1 MPGFDG
7 TGPRGQGP
15 LTGGGFGYCAP
26 GRGPRGFGRGF
37 GRGMGRGFGRGYGRG
52 FGPGWRRMAY
62 FENLAYDDEQ
72 TLLEEDIKFLEN
84 EIQYLQKIKS
94 QLEEQRKQSEK

>member
-15 LTGGGFGYCAP
+15 LTGRGFGYCAP

-37 GRGMGRGFGRGYGRG
+37 GRGMGRCFGRGYGRG